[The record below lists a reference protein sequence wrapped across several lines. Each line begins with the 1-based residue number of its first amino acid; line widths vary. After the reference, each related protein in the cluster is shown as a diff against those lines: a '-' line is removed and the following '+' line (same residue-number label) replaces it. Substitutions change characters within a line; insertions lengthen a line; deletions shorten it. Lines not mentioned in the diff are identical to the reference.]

1 MSSTSNPSGSA
12 AKRPARV
19 GSEELE
25 KVKRGEWTVEQY
37 IDDRVERAIVAM
49 PLRLT
54 ETQRESVRETLR
66 FQVATDPVLA
76 EYVRLSTVP
85 NSAATGR

>member
-1 MSSTSNPSGSA
+1 
-12 AKRPARV
+12 V

-37 IDDRVERAIVAM
+37 IEDRVERALVAM

-76 EYVRLSTVP
+76 EYLRLSMVP
-85 NSAATGR
+85 NPAATGR

>member
-1 MSSTSNPSGSA
+1 MASPSNPTGSA
-12 AKRPARV
+12 AKRLTRV
-19 GSEELE
+19 GSDELE
-25 KVKRGEWTVEQY
+25 KLKRGEWTVEQY
-37 IDDRVERAIVAM
+37 IEDRVERAIVAI

-54 ETQRESVRETLR
+54 ETQRESIRETLR

-85 NSAATGR
+85 NSATGR